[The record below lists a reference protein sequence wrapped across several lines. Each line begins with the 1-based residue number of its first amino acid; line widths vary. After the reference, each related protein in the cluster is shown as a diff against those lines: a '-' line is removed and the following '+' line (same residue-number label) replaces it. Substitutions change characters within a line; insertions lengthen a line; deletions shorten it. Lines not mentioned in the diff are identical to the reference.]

1 VKRKEVIRV
10 FEIETWPV
18 ELEKATVDEAIE
30 MFVQKRDELNDVRK
44 QFQAIEDQ
52 IKNELELISMWLLKK
67 SDELGVE
74 SFRTKHGTAFKS
86 LVETYRVGDWATLI
100 EYIKETDNYQLLEKR
115 VAKNAAREIH
125 AAEGAIPPGID
136 YFAEFE
142 FKVRRPEKEK

>member
-1 VKRKEVIRV
+1 M
-10 FEIETWPV
+10 FEIVTKSLD
-18 ELEKATVDEAIE
+18 LENATVDEAVE
-30 MFVQKRDELNDVRK
+30 MFIQKRDELNGVRK

-125 AAEGAIPPGID
+125 HADGEIPPGVD
-136 YFAEFE
+136 YYAEFE
-142 FKVRRPEKEK
+142 FKIRRSDKEK

>member
-1 VKRKEVIRV
+1 ML
-10 FEIETWPV
+10 EIETWPV
-18 ELEKATVDEAIE
+18 ELKNATIDGAVEL
-30 MFVQKRDELNDVRK
+30 FVQRRDELNSVRK
-44 QFQAIEDQ
+44 QFQVTEDQ

-125 AAEGAIPPGID
+125 ASDGAIPPGVD

-142 FKVRRPEKEK
+142 FKIRRPDKEK